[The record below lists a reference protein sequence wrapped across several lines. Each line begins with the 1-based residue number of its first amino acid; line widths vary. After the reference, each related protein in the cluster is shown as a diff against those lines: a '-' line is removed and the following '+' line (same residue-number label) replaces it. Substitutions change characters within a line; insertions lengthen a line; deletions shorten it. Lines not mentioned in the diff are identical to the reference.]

1 MKCAM
6 RVAAIMILLAAVAWA
21 ADPPVFVK
29 LQKLVG
35 TWESKHPDGKTAET
49 IVTSVSAGSAL
60 LMTQPDEG
68 YGSMVTLIHPDGDRV
83 LLTHYCSAKNQPRMV
98 AEAMPDGKSVKFTYL
113 DATNVLEG
121 QPGVM
126 RSVIL
131 SMPDDD
137 HFSQTWTFRA
147 ADGKEMVETFNLVR
161 KK

>member
-1 MKCAM
+1 MKRWMSVALLVVLCAT
-6 RVAAIMILLAAVAWA
+6 LANA
-21 ADPPVFVK
+21 ADPPVFTK
-29 LQKLVG
+29 LKKLVG
-35 TWESKHPDGKTAET
+35 TWESKHPDGKTSET
-49 IVTSVSAGSAL
+49 TVASVSAGSVL

-68 YGSMVTLIHPDGDRV
+68 YGSMVTMIHPDGDRV

-98 AEAMPDGKSVKFTYL
+98 AEAMPDGKSVKFNYL

-137 HFSQTWTFRA
+137 HMSQQWTFRG
-147 ADGKEMVETFNLVR
+147 ADGKEMTETFHLAR